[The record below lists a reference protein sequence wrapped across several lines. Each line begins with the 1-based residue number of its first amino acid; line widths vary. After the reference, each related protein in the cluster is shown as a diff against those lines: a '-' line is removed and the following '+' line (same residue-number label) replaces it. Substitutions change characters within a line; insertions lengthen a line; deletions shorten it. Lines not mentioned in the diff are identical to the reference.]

1 MLKLVITKDQRKATT
16 HASYHM
22 EVTYM
27 IEIPFTIELINGT
40 GEPETVTFRSAGPE
54 DIDAV
59 IQLQNTIVDALPD
72 KDLYS
77 TSTREEY
84 LTQLRED
91 VCFIAE
97 CGDKVAGFSVLVPND
112 PDNPRNY
119 GRYLDYDRDHLA
131 ETASLDLT
139 MVAPDYRGRGIQRI
153 FNKLRIGKAVEAG
166 AKEGLCTISPDNPY
180 SYRNFLVLN
189 FEIIETRKMY
199 GGKDRYILR
208 KVF

>member
-1 MLKLVITKDQRKATT
+1 MIKL
-16 HASYHM
+16 
-22 EVTYM
+22 
-27 IEIPFTIELINGT
+27 PFGQEMINGK
-40 GEPETVTFRSAGPE
+40 GEPEFIDFRVAGPE

-59 IQLQNTIVDALPD
+59 VSLQETIVNALPD
-72 KDLYS
+72 KDLYA

-91 VCFIAE
+91 ICFLAE
-97 CGDKVAGFSVLVPND
+97 SNGKTAGFSVMVPND

-119 GRYLDYDRDHLA
+119 GKYLDYSREQLS

-139 MVAPDYRGRGIQRI
+139 MVAPEFRGRGIQRI
-153 FNKLRIGKAVEAG
+153 FNKLRIGRAIEMG
-166 AKEGLCTISPDNPY
+166 AKEGLCSISPDNPH

-189 FEIIETRKMY
+189 FDIIETRTMY
-199 GGKDRYILR
+199 GGKQRYILR